1 MKNLNVL
8 TIFILALFTLPINAQ
23 DESISEIN
31 NYKYIIVPIQYDF
44 LEENNE
50 FLLSSLTKH
59 LFKGEGYTVI
69 IDNEK
74 LPEDLLWN
82 QCLALKV
89 DLDGEYKQ
97 MFSFK
102 TDLQFKLID
111 CRKRVVYE
119 SVVGSSR
126 NKNFKEAYHEALR
139 EAFDPLKSFY
149 YNYTPKNETK
159 DKTLTNE
166 TKEIKE
172 KSLFETPSNF
182 TFEESIYTLKKI
194 EAGYLLLNANG
205 DKEAFIN
212 KTPTGN
218 ILYNS
223 ERLNGSLIISSNG
236 DLEVEYFDRK
246 SGKVE
251 KAIFKKQL

>member
-1 MKNLNVL
+1 MKKLNVL
-8 TIFILALFTLPINAQ
+8 IIFILALFTLPINAQ

-44 LEENNE
+44 LKENNE

-59 LFKGEGYTVI
+59 LFKQEGYTVI
-69 IDNEK
+69 IDNEN

-89 DLDGEYKQ
+89 DLDGKYKEI
-97 MFSFK
+97 FSFHTNLK
-102 TDLQFKLID
+102 FKLVD
-111 CRKRVVYE
+111 CHKRVVYE

-126 NKNFKEAYHEALR
+126 IKKFKEAYHEALR
-139 EAFDPLKSFY
+139 EAFEPLKRFY

-159 DKTLTNE
+159 DKTVTNE
-166 TKEIKE
+166 TKDIKE
-172 KSLFETPSNF
+172 KKLFETPSNF
-182 TFEESIYTLKKI
+182 TFEESIHTLKKI
-194 EAGYLLLNANG
+194 EAGYLLLNDNG

-223 ERLNGSLIISSNG
+223 ERLNGSLIISPNG
-236 DLEVEYFDRK
+236 DLEVEYFNTK

-251 KAIFKKQL
+251 KAIFKKQP

>member
-1 MKNLNVL
+1 
-8 TIFILALFTLPINAQ
+8 
-23 DESISEIN
+23 
-31 NYKYIIVPIQYDF
+31 
-44 LEENNE
+44 
-50 FLLSSLTKH
+50 
-59 LFKGEGYTVI
+59 
-69 IDNEK
+69 
-74 LPEDLLWN
+74 
-82 QCLALKV
+82 
-89 DLDGEYKQ
+89 

-139 EAFDPLKSFY
+139 EAFGPLKSFY